1 MSPLAGLAT
10 LFACGSE
17 PNGTLAD
24 YDKDDDGSAISEGDC
39 NDLDPAI
46 GVTRPDAEGD
56 GIDSDCDGSDGS
68 LLRLTEVAVAIYH
81 GGTLGGAFG
90 HQVVAGP
97 DLDSD
102 GLGEFAVLASEVY
115 APQPAGGT
123 VFVLSFAGTGEHSL
137 TQDDALI
144 VIVDSSEEIDDIA
157 FVTPLAGGRLAA
169 ACNTPDNIAGMDGGV
184 GLYLFDDPLRK
195 GLGIVDADGML
206 DTMTSGGPAV
216 VASVGDLF
224 GDGIDDVIIR
234 GVQGSDLGASGV
246 LWAID
251 ADIQNVVEGDAAVV
265 VDGWADEDSFGD
277 NVIGGDFN
285 GDGLGDLVITGT
297 GSDPLGRAED
307 PAIIILEGS
316 PTLVEGADAFDAQ
329 TRVYASDVDAEYS
342 LAHGGLAAGRVDVGA
357 AEDLIVC
364 DHVYNEPEPRCGRCW
379 LDYGPLPRGDH
390 PLEDFPVQF
399 QPAFGGSMLGRQAA
413 IADYDG
419 DGLGDVILAAP
430 DDPYGS
436 PVSAGRVYV
445 WLAPFD
451 AIETTDTA
459 DVAFKS
465 DKPGDGAGSGLAAS
479 DLDGDGRAEL
489 LIGAPDV
496 AQQDYYKLPETTGS
510 VYVIAGG
517 TGL

>member
-184 GLYLFDDPLRK
+184 GLYCSETVSTTLSFEVCRGPTWARRAYSGRSTRTSRMSLRAMRR
-195 GLGIVDADGML
+195 LL
-206 DTMTSGGPAV
+206 ST
-216 VASVGDLF
+216 
-224 GDGIDDVIIR
+224 
-234 GVQGSDLGASGV
+234 
-246 LWAID
+246 
-251 ADIQNVVEGDAAVV
+251 
-265 VDGWADEDSFGD
+265 
-277 NVIGGDFN
+277 
-285 GDGLGDLVITGT
+285 
-297 GSDPLGRAED
+297 
-307 PAIIILEGS
+307 
-316 PTLVEGADAFDAQ
+316 
-329 TRVYASDVDAEYS
+329 
-342 LAHGGLAAGRVDVGA
+342 
-357 AEDLIVC
+357 
-364 DHVYNEPEPRCGRCW
+364 
-379 LDYGPLPRGDH
+379 
-390 PLEDFPVQF
+390 
-399 QPAFGGSMLGRQAA
+399 
-413 IADYDG
+413 
-419 DGLGDVILAAP
+419 
-430 DDPYGS
+430 
-436 PVSAGRVYV
+436 
-445 WLAPFD
+445 
-451 AIETTDTA
+451 
-459 DVAFKS
+459 
-465 DKPGDGAGSGLAAS
+465 
-479 DLDGDGRAEL
+479 DGRTRTAS
-489 LIGAPDV
+489 A
-496 AQQDYYKLPETTGS
+496 TT
-510 VYVIAGG
+510 
-517 TGL
+517 